1 MDLNLFWGCL
11 TAFGFPIALAIASAC
26 EGMMKPKL

>member
-1 MDLNLFWGCL
+1 MDLNLVWGCL
-11 TAFGFPIALAIASAC
+11 TAFGFPIVLAIASVC